1 MKRLISLFILS
12 SMLLSISSC
21 SGSVEDED
29 TSSADSSSSYVETTD
44 NRLSDELEDK
54 SFGGAEFPILT
65 TSWYNAA
72 DYIYAETQN
81 GDVMND
87 AIYSS
92 ITYVEE
98 RFDVDIT
105 VAADQNFDAVA
116 STIHKLVMAGDN
128 TYKLFYNHDLK
139 TVSNALSGDF
149 LDIRSLPCVNFS
161 KPWWNGTS
169 ESFTIGGKLYFTGN
183 CLALSGIFMNY
194 VLAVNKELAEN
205 YKIDTPYDSVVDG
218 DWYLDDLI
226 GLIKDFPNDL
236 DGNGTIDDGDL
247 HGFVTSYYGHLGM
260 QSDLVGTVI
269 TKDKDGMLSF
279 VDSTERIVGITEK
292 VSQLLSHG
300 TDKYGATND
309 YGVDLFKEN
318 KAIFMFCEMRN
329 LYTQVRETDIVYGIL
344 PFPKYDET
352 QKEYR
357 SSGCDIYW
365 AVPLTASDDAEMIG
379 TVVEALSCKNYNDVV
394 PKIWELVLGRK
405 LADSEEDTAM
415 FNVIRDVQY
424 VDIGYAFSGVS
435 SKLTDL
441 VFLTNN
447 CDSDNVVSYIES
459 RRESVTETINDINQT
474 ITNLS

>member
-1 MKRLISLFILS
+1 
-12 SMLLSISSC
+12 
-21 SGSVEDED
+21 
-29 TSSADSSSSYVETTD
+29 
-44 NRLSDELEDK
+44 
-54 SFGGAEFPILT
+54 
-65 TSWYNAA
+65 
-72 DYIYAETQN
+72 
-81 GDVMND
+81 
-87 AIYSS
+87 
-92 ITYVEE
+92 
-98 RFDVDIT
+98 
-105 VAADQNFDAVA
+105 
-116 STIHKLVMAGDN
+116 
-128 TYKLFYNHDLK
+128 
-139 TVSNALSGDF
+139 
-149 LDIRSLPCVNFS
+149 
-161 KPWWNGTS
+161 
-169 ESFTIGGKLYFTGN
+169 
-183 CLALSGIFMNY
+183 MNY

-205 YKIDTPYDSVVDG
+205 YRIDTPYDSVVDG

-459 RRESVTETINDINQT
+459 RRESVIETINDINQT